1 MRELRS
7 STFDEL
13 RRLAQTYKSDYEIA
27 KQRQEEIEKQLADSV
42 SDSQA
47 TNKAQVK
54 LGELESKARSL
65 RNLYEAFL
73 QRQIGSV
80 QQESFPIA
88 DTRVLSLAAIP
99 SSKSKPKALPI
110 LALAFLGGIGLGVGV
125 GLLRDLMHRGFHTG
139 AQLQAALG
147 LPCLALVPLLKD
159 AQRSKLLSN
168 RKPGFDEVGHRM
180 IARGS
185 GVFWSVV
192 DAPSSP
198 FAESIRSIK
207 LATNLNMTNRR
218 NKVVGFTSSV
228 PNEGKS
234 TIAAALALLT
244 AQSGNRVIIV
254 DCDLRNPSLS
264 RRLAP
269 QATIGLVDVISGAR
283 RLEEVVWTDP
293 TNSLVVLPAVKND
306 AVFHTSDL
314 FATESVKKLFDKLG
328 ASFDYVIVDLP
339 PLAPVVDV
347 RAAIHLVDCAV
358 LVVEWGH
365 TKMNA
370 VRHALNTSPSVHE
383 ALIGAI
389 LNKTDMARVRQ
400 FDAPYGD
407 LYDSRH
413 YARYG

>member
-1 MRELRS
+1 
-7 STFDEL
+7 
-13 RRLAQTYKSDYEIA
+13 
-27 KQRQEEIEKQLADSV
+27 
-42 SDSQA
+42 
-47 TNKAQVK
+47 
-54 LGELESKARSL
+54 
-65 RNLYEAFL
+65 
-73 QRQIGSV
+73 
-80 QQESFPIA
+80 
-88 DTRVLSLAAIP
+88 VLSLAAIP

-110 LALAFLGGIGLGVGV
+110 LALAFLGGIGLGVGA
-125 GLLRDLMHRGFHTG
+125 GLLRDLMNRGFHTG
-139 AQLQAALG
+139 AQLQAALR

-168 RKPGFDEVGHRM
+168 RKLGSDEVGHRM

-207 LATNLNMTNRR
+207 LATNLNMINRR
-218 NKVVGFTSSV
+218 NKVVGFTSSL

-264 RRLAP
+264 RSLAP
-269 QATIGLVDVISGAR
+269 QATIGLVDVISGAK

-306 AVFHTSDL
+306 ALCHTSDL
-314 FATESVKKLFDKLG
+314 FATESVKKLFGKLC

-370 VRHALNTSPSVHE
+370 VRHALNTSPNVHE